1 MKPGGRRLVE
11 GGAGGCVILGT
22 KKGRVYPEYPPN
34 KNALVLLFMVGI
46 IARVVGVVNM
56 GNYYLLPIFTK
67 SVISAQAPTFVTGS
81 FVGP

>member
-1 MKPGGRRLVE
+1 MIWGM
-11 GGAGGCVILGT
+11 
-22 KKGRVYPEYPPN
+22 KKGRSYPEYTLD

-46 IARVVGVVNM
+46 IARVGEVVNM
-56 GNYYLLPIFTK
+56 GNYFLPVFTK